1 MKKKFFAAVA
11 VATSIML
18 LGACNND
25 KDEKAKEGDKKDA
38 VASVN
43 GVDIPRSDF
52 DILLEETKTMYAMQ
66 GMTEENMDD
75 ATKKQMETQVIEQ
88 LVNTELLFQQA
99 KEDKIEITKEDID
112 KRLEEM
118 KAKFDDE
125 KKFEEALKENKL
137 TEESLRERIEKDL
150 LITQYLE
157 KNIGEIT
164 VTDAEIQA
172 SYDKYKESM
181 KNSDQEAPALEDVKE
196 QLKEQTITEKEQS
209 KIVLILQG
217 LRGES
222 EIKTF

>member
-25 KDEKAKEGDKKDA
+25 KDEKAKNGEKKDA

-43 GVDIPRSDF
+43 GVNIPRSEYDL
-52 DILLEETKTMYAMQ
+52 LLEETKAMYTMQ
-66 GMTEENMDD
+66 GMTDENMDE
-75 ATKKQMETQVIEQ
+75 ATKKEMETKVLDQ
-88 LVNTELLFQQA
+88 LINTELLYQQA
-99 KEDKIEITKEDID
+99 KEAKIEVTEDDIE
-112 KRLEEM
+112 KRFEEM
-118 KAKFDDE
+118 KKNFDDE

-137 TEESLRERIEKDL
+137 TVDSLKNRIEKDL

-157 KNIGEIT
+157 KNVGEIE

-172 SYDKYKESM
+172 SYDKYKEAM
-181 KNSDQEAPALEDVKE
+181 KNSGQEAPALEDVKE
-196 QLKEQTITEKEQS
+196 QLKKQTMTEKEQN

-217 LRGES
+217 LRGNS